1 MLATGLDI
9 GSGFRPPYTEM
20 KLLKLATVM
29 LGLAIFLV
37 NTGDCVNLAFAD
49 AKASDCCLKED
60 CPLAPTSRMDS
71 CCTTP
76 ASPSGKYLERPAR
89 PARLTQPLVAIADFP
104 ANAINLGGVSSIGT
118 DSLTQWQSHAPP
130 GDLHSPSI
138 PLRI

>member
-1 MLATGLDI
+1 MPEGCAPRLPGCPSEGFVEPMLATGLDI

-76 ASPSGKYLERPAR
+76 ASPS
-89 PARLTQPLVAIADFP
+89 
-104 ANAINLGGVSSIGT
+104 
-118 DSLTQWQSHAPP
+118 
-130 GDLHSPSI
+130 
-138 PLRI
+138 